1 MNKGELVQKIA
12 EDTNLTKAQA
22 TAALNSTIGAISTSL
37 KKKNDVTL
45 IGFGTFTVARRKAR
59 KGHNP
64 ATGET
69 IKIKAQNAV
78 RFRPGKSIKDLVNNV
93 KS

>member
-1 MNKGELVQKIA
+1 MNKGDLITSIA
-12 EDTNLTKAQA
+12 DETGLTKAQA
-22 TAALNSTIGAISTSL
+22 TAALNSTMATISTSL

-64 ATGET
+64 ATGEK

-78 RFRPGKSIKDLVNNV
+78 KFRPGKSLKDLVNNV
-93 KS
+93 KA